1 MQPNSNRNE
10 HWFAAFSDTSRNSL
24 RCSSRRFCAHKIHN
38 DSRDG
43 RTPFLFLL
51 GASNA
56 SAVFVFGESVFTMI
70 PDHEVMAG
78 ELTNRW
84 ISCCWWRLDA
94 LSDEHLVGTN
104 FGLLECR
111 SVRRQT
117 PGEQWSR
124 SRDGW
129 VHVALRG
136 ILRWRWST
144 RIAGTT
150 KTG

>member
-10 HWFAAFSDTSRNSL
+10 QWFAAFSDISRNSL
-24 RCSSRRFCAHKIHN
+24 RCSSRRICADKIHN

-56 SAVFVFGESVFTMI
+56 SGVFVFGESVFTMI

-104 FGLLECR
+104 FGLFSADRFADKHLEN
-111 SVRRQT
+111 S
-117 PGEQWSR
+117 G
-124 SRDGW
+124 
-129 VHVALRG
+129 
-136 ILRWRWST
+136 
-144 RIAGTT
+144 AGRE
-150 KTG
+150 TGGCTWHYVKF